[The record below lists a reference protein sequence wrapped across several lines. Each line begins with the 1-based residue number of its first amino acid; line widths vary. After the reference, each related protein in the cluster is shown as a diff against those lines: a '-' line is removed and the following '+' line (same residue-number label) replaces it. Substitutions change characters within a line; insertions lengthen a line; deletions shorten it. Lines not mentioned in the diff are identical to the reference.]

1 MNEGHSPRD
10 NRTRYEDREASDDTL
25 VSSTLTTIDA
35 DKLQAAY
42 DRSYAEYRKIDENNL
57 IIKKLLK
64 LKQHLTKLMTF

>member
-35 DKLQAAY
+35 DKLQALMTVLTLNI
-42 DRSYAEYRKIDENNL
+42 EKLIENNL
-57 IIKKLLK
+57 IIKSC
-64 LKQHLTKLMTF
+64 

>member
-35 DKLQAAY
+35 DKLQAAMTVLTLNI
-42 DRSYAEYRKIDENNL
+42 EKLIENNL
-57 IIKKLLK
+57 IIKSC
-64 LKQHLTKLMTF
+64 